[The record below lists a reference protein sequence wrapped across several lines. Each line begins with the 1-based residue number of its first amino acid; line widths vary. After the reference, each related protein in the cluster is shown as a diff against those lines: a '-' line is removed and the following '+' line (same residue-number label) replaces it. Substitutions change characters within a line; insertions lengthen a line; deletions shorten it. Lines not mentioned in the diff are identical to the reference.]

1 MKIRVKGNRVKF
13 PSDPVTVNG
22 EPTADTIAVQPLHGE
37 KVRGAVIRKPGNLL
51 DWSKDGYLP

>member
-22 EPTADTIAVQPLHGE
+22 EPTADTIAVQLLHGE

-51 DWSKDGYLP
+51 DWS